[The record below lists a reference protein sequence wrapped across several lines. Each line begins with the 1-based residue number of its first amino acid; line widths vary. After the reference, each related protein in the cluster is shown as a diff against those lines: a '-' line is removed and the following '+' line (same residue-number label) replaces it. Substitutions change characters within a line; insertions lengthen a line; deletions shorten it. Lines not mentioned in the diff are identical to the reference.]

1 MPPGDAAGFP
11 QGHVGRVYEY
21 LIAPACRKAGYFSSQ
36 PDTDVRIDPFE
47 IVRDIIDSEV
57 AIFDL
62 SANNGNAMY
71 GLAIRHALGL
81 PFILVKDT
89 KSVLGFSSP
98 DLDVIE
104 YDESLRIDTVQKTT
118 DVISAAL
125 TKAVEKRKEKHE
137 MLRRLGIPVGSSGRS
152 SAPDI
157 VTSNATVHDDS
168 THTEMNA
175 PAGKRLHVISPLP
188 DFVGDPFD
196 AAEILRL
203 KAGDE
208 LFHLSYGTG
217 KLASIKKM
225 GKDELAN
232 IQFDSG
238 SKLLVLAVSDNF
250 RKIKK

>member
-1 MPPGDAAGFP
+1 MPAGDTIGYP

-21 LIAPACRKAGYFSSQ
+21 LIAPACRKSGYFSSQ
-36 PDTDVRIDPFE
+36 PDTEVRIDPFE
-47 IVRDIIDSEV
+47 IVREIVDSEV

-62 SANNGNAMY
+62 SSNNANATY

-89 KSVLGFSSP
+89 KSVLAFSSAE
-98 DLDVIE
+98 LDVIE

-118 DVISAAL
+118 DVISDAL

-137 MLRRLGIPVGSSGRS
+137 MLRRLGILVGSAGRTP
-152 SAPDI
+152 APEI
-157 VTSNATVHDDS
+157 ATSNATVHNDS
-168 THTEMNA
+168 THTETNA
-175 PAGKRLHVISPLP
+175 PDGKRLHVISPLP
-188 DFVGDPFD
+188 DYVGDPFD
-196 AAEILRL
+196 AAEILKL
-203 KAGDE
+203 KPGDE

-217 KLASIKKM
+217 KLTSLKKM

-232 IQFDSG
+232 IHFDSG
-238 SKLLVLAVSDNF
+238 SKLLVLTVSDNF

>member
-1 MPPGDAAGFP
+1 MPAGDTIGYP

-21 LIAPACRKAGYFSSQ
+21 LIAPACRKSGYFSSQ

-47 IVRDIIDSEV
+47 IVREIVESEV

-62 SANNGNAMY
+62 SGNNANAAY
-71 GLAIRHALGL
+71 GLVIRHALGL

-89 KSVLGFSSP
+89 KSVLGFSTP
-98 DLDVIE
+98 ELDVIE

-118 DVISAAL
+118 DVLSEAL

-137 MLRRLGIPVGSSGRS
+137 MLHRLGIRVGSPGHSP
-152 SAPDI
+152 APDA
-157 VTSNATVHDDS
+157 VASAATVHDES
-168 THTEMNA
+168 THAEPNA
-175 PAGKRLHVISPLP
+175 SVGKRLRVISPLP
-188 DFVGDPFD
+188 DYVGDPFD
-196 AAEILRL
+196 AAEILKL
-203 KAGDE
+203 KPGDE

-217 KLASIKKM
+217 KVNSVKKM

-238 SKLLVLAVSDNF
+238 SKLLVLTFSDNF